1 MNAVGSIFKKDIV
14 LDEEAFQTAGN
25 EFKTLSA
32 DMESLK
38 VEVDEMLQ
46 LIKIGFDT
54 PAGAKFIQSCQTALI
69 KPLEDQ
75 MLVITYISDTLTD
88 AKKQYA
94 SVFQE
99 YEQLNQSINKE

>member
-1 MNAVGSIFKKDIV
+1 MGSIFKKDIV

-38 VEVDEMLQ
+38 AEVDEMLQ

-54 PAGAKFIQSCQTALI
+54 PAGAKFIQSCQTTLI

-75 MLVITYISDTLTD
+75 RLVITHISDTLTD